1 MPLHHQALGH
11 KASYGFTIFQV
22 KSPEYS
28 RVSTMFSTTFSRYFS
43 PKAYKNCVECSN
55 IQLNCTD
62 LIGNFNSTVERC
74 HFEFIH
80 SLVRI
85 FMFPLP
91 FLQCTFSILIEH
103 FGQEV
108 TILSRLGLQRQM
120 VTSMNHRVFAP
131 PPIYGKYVIISTIAT
146 PEHQCCKEPQLA
158 FAHASLDAQ
167 LQRDGHWTTCNTRA
181 YTTHIHIYTLIHTH
195 IHTHSYHT
203 HTDSY
208 THSYTFIPH
217 THFFLTP
224 PQKKLYMSLAVPT
237 YYGLHYP

>member
-1 MPLHHQALGH
+1 MVEMAITIPSHCFFRLFSYYV

-22 KSPEYS
+22 KSPEYN

-85 FMFPLP
+85 FTFPLP

-103 FGQEV
+103 FCQEV

-120 VTSMNHRVFAP
+120 VISMNHRVFAP
-131 PPIYGKYVIISTIAT
+131 PPIYGKYVIIFYYC
-146 PEHQCCKEPQLA
+146 H
-158 FAHASLDAQ
+158 
-167 LQRDGHWTTCNTRA
+167 TRA
-181 YTTHIHIYTLIHTH
+181 SVLQGATVSFRTRLLGCSVIERWPL
-195 IHTHSYHT
+195 
-203 HTDSY
+203 DD
-208 THSYTFIPH
+208 
-217 THFFLTP
+217 
-224 PQKKLYMSLAVPT
+224 M
-237 YYGLHYP
+237 